1 MFLFHG
7 EARLGA
13 RSQYTRRKA
22 LRQSCDVS
30 LIGARQLDEA
40 GEVRHQRIER
50 RDVREPQLDQRVLE
64 DGDTRGVGGFAGG
77 GGVDGF
83 DDLVDVGGDEG
94 I

>member
-1 MFLFHG
+1 M
-7 EARLGA
+7 
-13 RSQYTRRKA
+13 
-22 LRQSCDVS
+22 
-30 LIGARQLDEA
+30 
-40 GEVRHQRIER
+40 RHQRIER